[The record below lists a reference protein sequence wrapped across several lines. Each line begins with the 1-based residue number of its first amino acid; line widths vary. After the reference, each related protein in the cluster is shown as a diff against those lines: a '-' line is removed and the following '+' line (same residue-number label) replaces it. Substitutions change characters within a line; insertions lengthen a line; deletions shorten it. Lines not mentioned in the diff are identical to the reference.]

1 MLKQYIDLIISINYN
16 SFEFSQ
22 ELTYRAKN
30 IFTTTHI
37 EVANLPAKPASLR
50 VNYHSMCP
58 FTVKTKYSITDEY
71 KNIVYKAVCTYN
83 MHKDTDSADFY
94 VCVAMYL

>member
-1 MLKQYIDLIISINYN
+1 
-16 SFEFSQ
+16 
-22 ELTYRAKN
+22 
-30 IFTTTHI
+30 
-37 EVANLPAKPASLR
+37 
-50 VNYHSMCP
+50 MCP